1 MQIMWYLD
9 RLLNM
14 VQYFEYT
21 KHVVSSGYYSLVS
34 GFPNTV
40 SQQQD
45 EAVVLEAAV
54 WLLG

>member
-1 MQIMWYLD
+1 MWYLD
-9 RLLNM
+9 RLLIM

-34 GFPNTV
+34 GFPSTV